1 MEVQKRSL
9 RGSAPWRETFFA
21 TALDILWILATLLV
35 IAGSLLPAHSSA
47 MESLARLNIND
58 KVEHFAAYFV
68 LALLPSLQRRGW
80 SLSAFIGFALALGI
94 ALEYG
99 QLYSP
104 GRSFDVWDMVA
115 DATGTAVGLCAGLL
129 SQTLPTRRPAS

>member
-1 MEVQKRSL
+1 MEVQKDFL
-9 RGSAPWRETFFA
+9 RDSAPLRETFFA
-21 TALDILWILATLLV
+21 TAIDILWILATLLV
-35 IAGSLLPAHSSA
+35 IAGSLLPAHSPA
-47 MESLARLNIND
+47 MESLAKLNVND
-58 KVEHFAAYFV
+58 KVEHFGAYFV

-80 SLSAFIGFALALGI
+80 PLSAFVAFALALGI

-129 SQTLPTRRPAS
+129 SQTLPPKQIQS